1 MKALYEL
8 CFHQDKLMFIS
19 PLARVASNSVVEPGV
34 VLGANVS
41 IGPFCVISAGVV
53 IGEGTVVGSHCVIN
67 GLTTIGRDNTIGQFS
82 SIGEVN
88 QDLKY
93 ANEPTKLVIGD
104 RNIIGKNATLH
115 RGTVQGLSC
124 TTIGSDNHFMNN
136 VHVGH
141 DCVVGNNTL
150 IGDNSGL
157 AGHVL
162 LDDGGQVGFMCA
174 IHQFCVLG
182 AHAKIVD
189 QSGVVQDVPPF
200 VIANGNHAKPTG
212 VDIHAQAFLAL
223 DAHQQDF
230 VHLLYSLLYQQS
242 LSIDEVKLTVKKM
255 LSDYAIA
262 ADFERFFA
270 HSARGIVR

>member
-1 MKALYEL
+1 
-8 CFHQDKLMFIS
+8 MFIS

-53 IGEGTVVGSHCVIN
+53 IGEGTVIGSHCVIN
-67 GLTTIGRDNTIGQFS
+67 GLTTIGRDNTIGQFA

-93 ANEPTKLVIGD
+93 ANEPTQMVIGD

-124 TTIGSDNHFMNN
+124 TTIGNDNHFMNN

-141 DCVVGNNTL
+141 DCVVGNHTR

-162 LDDGGQVGFMCA
+162 LDDGAQVGFMSA

-182 AHAKIVD
+182 AHAKIAD

-212 VDIHAQAFLAL
+212 IDVNTQDFQALETE
-223 DAHQQDF
+223 QQDF
-230 VHLLYSLLYQQS
+230 VQMLYSMLYLQS
-242 LSIDEVKLTVKKM
+242 LSIDEVKIRVKAS

-262 ADFERFFA
+262 AVFERFFA